1 MDALFF
7 EEYYCYSHDYL
18 NTGVGFSLIST
29 YLTFP
34 FLPTLITTYL
44 LDRSP
49 LVAWYY
55 LVLIGIMNAV
65 GYVIFRYTLELQMI
79 NPQCFRNHGEGPHYG
94 LLLVESATISEIFLF
109 LLFLLTSKI
118 FQI

>member
-49 LVAWYY
+49 VVAWYY

-65 GYVIFRYTLELQMI
+65 GYVIFRYRQSCKRLIGGVFSIMEKAPTRA
-79 NPQCFRNHGEGPHYG
+79 F
-94 LLLVESATISEIFLF
+94 S
-109 LLFLLTSKI
+109 
-118 FQI
+118 

>member
-65 GYVIFRYTLELQMI
+65 GYVIFRYTLELQPI
-79 NPQCFRNHGEGPHYG
+79 DWRCFHNHVEGPH
-94 LLLVESATISEIFLF
+94 
-109 LLFLLTSKI
+109 
-118 FQI
+118 

>member
-65 GYVIFRYTLELQMI
+65 GYVIFRYRLELQTI
-79 NPQCFRNHGEGPHYG
+79 IRVLAITEKDPTGAFSWLKVPQYH
-94 LLLVESATISEIFLF
+94 T
-109 LLFLLTSKI
+109 
-118 FQI
+118 

>member
-1 MDALFF
+1 MQVLYALDALFF

-65 GYVIFRYTLELQMI
+65 GYVIFRYRLMLIE
-79 NPQCFRNHGEGPHYG
+79 
-94 LLLVESATISEIFLF
+94 
-109 LLFLLTSKI
+109 
-118 FQI
+118 